1 MFVVPKINCDLGMFS
16 CFCQSMPK
24 GSIVDN
30 TNHVANH
37 VGIVLSRVK
46 EAQFMKMWPLHYP
59 SFSLSTY
66 MHT

>member
-1 MFVVPKINCDLGMFS
+1 MSVVPKINCDLGMFS
-16 CFCQSMPK
+16 GFCQSMPK

-46 EAQFMKMWPLHYP
+46 EVHFMKMYSLHYP

-66 MHT
+66 MHM